1 MCLGVPGRVLAID
14 GMDATVDFF
23 GVRRH
28 VRLDIVDEPVAV
40 GDYVLNHVG
49 FAIRRIPEEDIGAT
63 LELFDQILAEA
74 AEGDLMRTDVE
85 SEIAAGGAAGG
96 EGAPS

>member
-1 MCLGVPGRVLAID
+1 MCLGVPGKVLAID

-23 GVRRH
+23 GVRRK

-49 FAIRRIPEEDIGAT
+49 FAIRRSPEADIGAT
-63 LELFDQILAEA
+63 LELFDTILADA
-74 AEGDLMRTDVE
+74 AADDLMRADVE
-85 SEIAAGGAAGG
+85 SEIAATDGKGGA
-96 EGAPS
+96 S